1 MTHMTP
7 IEHALDMQAMFGPRA
22 RCTWLQVGE
31 YISLLEEVIK
41 LRSQNAEAE
50 ELLLTVKANSAWTDR
65 RNKWLEDVK

>member
-1 MTHMTP
+1 MKRMTRLEYAKNMRG
-7 IEHALDMQAMFGPRA
+7 MFGAAANCNVPA
-22 RCTWLQVGE
+22 DE